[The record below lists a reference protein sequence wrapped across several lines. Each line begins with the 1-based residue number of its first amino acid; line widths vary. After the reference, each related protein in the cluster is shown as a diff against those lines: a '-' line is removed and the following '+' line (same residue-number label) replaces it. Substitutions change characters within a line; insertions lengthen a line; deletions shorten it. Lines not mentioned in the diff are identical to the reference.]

1 MSTKRKTVAEQ
12 ITEAQEK
19 IKQEQNALKK
29 LQAKQKE
36 QDNKARN
43 HRLCKRHGLL
53 ESLLPDTKE
62 ITDEQFKEFLEQH
75 IANSHGR
82 KKLAEIVARGT
93 TNAPA
98 EPKNNNPNPPK
109 QTPQNAQTTAPPQGT
124 PQGEPA

>member
-1 MSTKRKTVAEQ
+1 MSAKRKTVAEQ

-98 EPKNNNPNPPK
+98 EPKSNNGNPPK
-109 QTPQNAQTTAPPQGT
+109 QTPQNAQTTAPPQET
-124 PQGEPA
+124 PQDEPA